1 MTSRHAAV
9 AGRVA
14 LLDLGDRIY
23 PIGLV
28 SGRCMWRPLPV
39 HREAGALPIPPVVA
53 VGGVLIAAADAHTLV
68 AIPARN
74 DARPLWR
81 RRFPKHRL
89 GRLAAAGG
97 RLVVIDRRA
106 QYLWVLDPTSGRVAR
121 RMTLVANPTANDV
134 EDDPAAAQANAQ
146 VAVVGGVVC
155 RSGLKNVV
163 ARDLSTGRVLWT
175 REFRGRVK
183 EVRRLDER
191 HVGVNYRGERYAV
204 VRVDRG
210 EIIKEIRAD
219 GLDLPPLQATL
230 DWPSSGNRLDRG
242 RLLMFAKTDD
252 EPPEFK
258 VVSWPLDDSDPWE
271 KGPFEFAHVSER
283 MISASGDTLPV
294 LLYRNRRGDDQAVGA
309 YLTSPILLDKSR
321 GAKVARRFA
330 FDDAALT
337 EQGALFGSGPAKIIT
352 DVVMSQ
358 GLIVAAAS
366 NGFCILRRE
375 TTRPSV
381 SAEALRT
388 GEAP

>member
-23 PIGLV
+23 PIGLT
-28 SGRCMWRPLPV
+28 SGRCMWRPLSV
-39 HREAGALPIPPVVA
+39 HREAGALPTPSVIA
-53 VGGVLIAAADAHTLV
+53 VGGILIAAADSHTIV

-89 GRLAAAGG
+89 GRLVAAGG

-106 QYLWVLDPTSGRVAR
+106 QNLWVLDPAGGRVVR
-121 RMTLVANPTANDV
+121 RMTLVADPTGG
-134 EDDPAAAQANAQ
+134 DPDTNQADGQ
-146 VAVVGGVVC
+146 VAVLGGVVC
-155 RSGLKNVV
+155 RIGLKNVV

-175 REFRGRVK
+175 KEFRGRVK

-191 HVGVNYRGERYAV
+191 HIGVNFRGERYAV

-230 DWPSSGNRLDRG
+230 DWPGPGNSLDRG

-271 KGPFEFAHVSER
+271 KGPFEFAHVSEG

-294 LLYRNRRGDDQAVGA
+294 LLYRNRRTGDQAAGT
-309 YLTSPILLDKSR
+309 YLTSLILLDKSN

-337 EQGALFGSGPAKIIT
+337 EPGALFGSATAKIIM
-352 DVVMSQ
+352 DVVMSE

-366 NGFCILRRE
+366 NGYCILRRE

-381 SAEALRT
+381 SAGAVPT
-388 GEAP
+388 GETP